1 MIDTIIGNGEVKNM
15 LRLLPSVLS
24 ADFANLG
31 RDLDCIKKAGV
42 TQVHVDVMDG
52 SFVPS
57 MSLGFPVIRSMRKV
71 SDLFFDVHLMV
82 EEPGRYLEETKAA
95 GADRIGVHV
104 EACKHLHRTLQ
115 QIRALDCEVCV
126 VLNPATPLT
135 ALEYVLEDVD
145 VVLLMT
151 VNPGFGGQS
160 YIPAMTEK
168 IRRLRRMID
177 ERGLDVKIELDG
189 GVKLSNAKELIEAGA
204 DYLVAGSSVFNGE
217 PEKAIAG
224 FKEIFAGFEA

>member
-145 VVLLMT
+145 VLLLMT